1 MEMETVGT
9 NYSKVLDPK
18 SIVLSRC
25 SERHQAT
32 TSKWNKAAQ
41 ISRISHH
48 NVCITLIHA
57 LLSLPQ

>member
-1 MEMETVGT
+1 MEMESVGT
-9 NYSKVLDPK
+9 NYCKVLDPK

-32 TSKWNKAAQ
+32 TSKRNKAAQ
-41 ISRISHH
+41 ISRISHY

-57 LLSLPQ
+57 FFSLPQ